1 MGGDGIYMCT
11 FPTDQ
16 IKFDSDKLMYKFG
29 SPATKLYG
37 QDATDKAMADE
48 EEMEQHWDYALDK
61 CLKV

>member
-11 FPTDQ
+11 FPINQ
-16 IKFDSDKLMYKFG
+16 IKFDLDKVMYKSG
-29 SPATKLYG
+29 KPLTELYG
-37 QDATDKAMADE
+37 QDAIDKAMADE